1 MLGSYQYTLYFLGSY
16 QYLLLLLG
24 LYLYTL
30 FFRFISVIVIFA
42 RFILISIIFARF
54 IPESFRWLIA
64 NKKVE
69 KAEEII
75 RKIARINNVS
85 VPDTSKLAFLVDNS
99 VTDDKKKYTY
109 LDIIL
114 NAEHMKKT
122 VLLAVVW

>member
-1 MLGSYQYTLYFLGSY
+1 LLASYQYTLFYA
-16 QYLLLLLG
+16 
-24 LYLYTL
+24 
-30 FFRFISVIVIFA
+30 RFILVCVIFA
-42 RFILISIIFARF
+42 RFIPISIIFTRY